1 MVRLDVAK
9 IVMVTISGHL
19 CECIVSGCN
28 MPKFSIWILKDYGTN
43 KWTLKHTVNIWR
55 CLQRLRFNLVT
66 WVWSQATQWL

>member
-9 IVMVTISGHL
+9 IVMVTILGHL
-19 CECIVSGCN
+19 CECIVSGCY
-28 MPKFSIWILKDYGTN
+28 MSKFSIWILKDYGTN
-43 KWTLKHTVNIWR
+43 KWILKHTVSIRR